1 MNILEKANSQN
12 LKSESDQ
19 NKLTFNTAYYPVFQN
34 ILLTPG
40 KEHKKVFEDI
50 PVVGFRNGK
59 SLKDDFVRTKL
70 PNGEITGRYESCGK
84 GNCQVCNFIC
94 DTDSFSTKACCE
106 TLKIHKGELNCNS

>member
-70 PNGEITGRYESCGK
+70 PNGEITGRSESCGK
-84 GNCQVCNFIC
+84 GNYQVCNFIC